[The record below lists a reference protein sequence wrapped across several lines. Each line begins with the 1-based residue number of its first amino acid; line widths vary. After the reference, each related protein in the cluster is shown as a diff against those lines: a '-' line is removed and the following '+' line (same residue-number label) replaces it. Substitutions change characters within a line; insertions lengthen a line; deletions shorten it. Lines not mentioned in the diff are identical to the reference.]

1 MGCGASTQPGPA
13 AKQAV
18 AGAVMKDKPAGLV
31 SMEESLADA
40 IKSWGKSVFEQFDTD
55 KNGVLDNKELSR
67 ALKSLPKTKPTMAPP
82 NAKYMSVEEMVTAMD
97 ADGSGGI
104 DLDEWL
110 SNLQKCAGLAAAL
123 ADAVG
128 DSGVVEKFRSFEQQK
143 AKREKEIAEL
153 AGKMDTASD
162 EEKAK
167 IAEEMAEYERQVAS
181 LAKKITEANANAA
194 ARAGAPAP
202 PPEPP
207 AAAEPPPPEPE
218 PEPPAA
224 ESRRPAGG
232 GRGGGARPGRGRVS
246 RTSGRDED
254 ISGQDACEGAEATR
268 VWFIRLR
275 RWCNLIND
283 VVLTCVTVSGCC
295 TMLTRDRGA
304 DEGNV
309 WYCWRWIG
317 RAVFFNCKDTAV
329 RSLLTHCHLATPRP
343 HPSTAPTSPARLAA
357 TNAPA
362 KPASAAR
369 PAPIELS
376 FLPSLSRRHMSGG
389 ARPHKRATGY
399 APQKSMAPKKA
410 AAAADEAMSTG
421 RPMVAERYGG
431 RATELLS
438 LFGGIECIT
447 TKGRQRA
454 CGADDCSRD
463 GRDAGYRD
471 RGAQQAASTQ

>member
-1 MGCGASTQPGPA
+1 M
-13 AKQAV
+13 AV
-18 AGAVMKDKPAGLV
+18 AG
-31 SMEESLADA
+31 STS
-40 IKSWGKSVFEQFDTD
+40 T
-55 KNGVLDNKELSR
+55 NGC
-67 ALKSLPKTKPTMAPP
+67 PT
-82 NAKYMSVEEMVTAMD
+82 
-97 ADGSGGI
+97 
-104 DLDEWL
+104 
-110 SNLQKCAGLAAAL
+110 LQKCAGLAAAL

-194 ARAGAPAP
+194 ARGCSG
-202 PPEPP
+202 
-207 AAAEPPPPEPE
+207 AAARAASCCEPPPPEPE

-224 ESRRPAGG
+224 AEEPAAEPAAAEEAAPAPES
-232 GRGGGARPGRGRVS
+232 RGRVS

-329 RSLLTHCHLATPRP
+329 RSLLTHATSPLLAPIRAP
-343 HPSTAPTSPARLAA
+343 HPH
-357 TNAPA
+357 
-362 KPASAAR
+362 R
-369 PAPIELS
+369 PRGWRRRMRR
-376 FLPSLSRRHMSGG
+376 PSQR
-389 ARPHKRATGY
+389 
-399 APQKSMAPKKA
+399 APQGRR
-410 AAAADEAMSTG
+410 AD
-421 RPMVAERYGG
+421 
-431 RATELLS
+431 
-438 LFGGIECIT
+438 
-447 TKGRQRA
+447 
-454 CGADDCSRD
+454 
-463 GRDAGYRD
+463 
-471 RGAQQAASTQ
+471 

>member
-1 MGCGASTQPGPA
+1 
-13 AKQAV
+13 
-18 AGAVMKDKPAGLV
+18 MKDKPAGLV

-224 ESRRPAGG
+224 AEEPA
-232 GRGGGARPGRGRVS
+232 
-246 RTSGRDED
+246 
-254 ISGQDACEGAEATR
+254 AE
-268 VWFIRLR
+268 
-275 RWCNLIND
+275 
-283 VVLTCVTVSGCC
+283 
-295 TMLTRDRGA
+295 
-304 DEGNV
+304 
-309 WYCWRWIG
+309 
-317 RAVFFNCKDTAV
+317 
-329 RSLLTHCHLATPRP
+329 
-343 HPSTAPTSPARLAA
+343 PAAA
-357 TNAPA
+357 EEAAPA
-362 KPASAAR
+362 P
-369 PAPIELS
+369 E
-376 FLPSLSRRHMSGG
+376 
-389 ARPHKRATGY
+389 
-399 APQKSMAPKKA
+399 A
-410 AAAADEAMSTG
+410 AAE
-421 RPMVAERYGG
+421 
-431 RATELLS
+431 
-438 LFGGIECIT
+438 
-447 TKGRQRA
+447 
-454 CGADDCSRD
+454 
-463 GRDAGYRD
+463 
-471 RGAQQAASTQ
+471 